1 MRTLT
6 IKGENRILEINQR
19 LRRLRKTYFWLKNPG
34 GLKISKSAANGVT
47 KGKNDTV
54 QILFFTRV
62 PEKSEKSLRFEKI
75 AGEPRQGAGTEG
87 QSRSTKIPVRGL
99 KQTHRAFEK
108 IPFFLV
114 AEPKYP

>member
-47 KGKNDTV
+47 KGKNDT
-54 QILFFTRV
+54 
-62 PEKSEKSLRFEKI
+62 
-75 AGEPRQGAGTEG
+75 
-87 QSRSTKIPVRGL
+87 
-99 KQTHRAFEK
+99 
-108 IPFFLV
+108 
-114 AEPKYP
+114 